1 MKMAKGKLGKLQM
14 PKREE
19 VDMSELDME
28 AGPSGEESPEYE
40 MAESPEEEGGESPA
54 IEGKEHGGGEL
65 SKVADEDLIAE
76 LKKRGL
82 MGKLAEEGDMDLEA
96 SDEEMYS

>member
-1 MKMAKGKLGKLQM
+1 MKMGKGKLGKLQM

-19 VDMSELDME
+19 VDMSELEME
-28 AGPSGEESPEYE
+28 AGPEEGAEGPEME
-40 MAESPEEEGGESPA
+40 LELGAEGSEEKPSEGGELA
-54 IEGKEHGGGEL
+54 D
-65 SKVADEDLIAE
+65 VADEDLIAE

-96 SDEEMYS
+96 EDSEMYS

>member
-1 MKMAKGKLGKLQM
+1 MKSKLSKLSM

-19 VDMSELDME
+19 VDMSELEME
-28 AGPSGEESPEYE
+28 AGP
-40 MAESPEEEGGESPA
+40 EEGA
-54 IEGKEHGGGEL
+54 EGPEMEVEL
-65 SKVADEDLIAE
+65 EAEGSEKPSEGAELADVADEDLIAE

-96 SDEEMYS
+96 EDSEMYS

>member
-1 MKMAKGKLGKLQM
+1 MKNKLSKLKM
-14 PKREE
+14 PKRDE

-28 AGPSGEESPEYE
+28 AGP
-40 MAESPEEEGGESPA
+40 EEGAEAEGPEMELEVEAEGSERPA
-54 IEGKEHGGGEL
+54 EGSSDLEG
-65 SKVADEDLIAE
+65 VADEDLIAE

-96 SDEEMYS
+96 EDEESYA

>member
-28 AGPSGEESPEYE
+28 AGPEESPEYE
-40 MAESPEEEGGESPA
+40 MAESPEEEGSESPEV
-54 IEGKEHGGGEL
+54 EGKEHGGGEL
-65 SKVADEDLIAE
+65 AKVADEDLIAE

-96 SDEEMYS
+96 EDSEMYS

>member
-1 MKMAKGKLGKLQM
+1 MKMGKGKLGKLQM

-28 AGPSGEESPEYE
+28 AGPEEDAEGPEMELELEAGDSEAGEKPSEG
-40 MAESPEEEGGESPA
+40 AELA
-54 IEGKEHGGGEL
+54 D
-65 SKVADEDLIAE
+65 VADEDLIAE

-96 SDEEMYS
+96 EDSEMYS